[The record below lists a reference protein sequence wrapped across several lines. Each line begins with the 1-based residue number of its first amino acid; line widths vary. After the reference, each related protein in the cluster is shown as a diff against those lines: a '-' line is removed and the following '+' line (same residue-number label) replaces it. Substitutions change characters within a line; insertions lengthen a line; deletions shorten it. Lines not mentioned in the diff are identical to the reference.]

1 MSHFIICC
9 LHFVY
14 WVRYRCVL
22 FYYLLLAFCLLG
34 EVSMCL
40 ILLSVVCLLF
50 TGCGISASHF
60 IINC

>member
-9 LHFVY
+9 LPFVY
-14 WVRYRCVL
+14 WVWYQCIS

-40 ILLSVVCLLF
+40 ILLSVVSLLF
-50 TGCGISASHF
+50 IG
-60 IINC
+60 